1 MIVLQSYAK
10 KLIRM
15 VQTNFENEKAM
26 QRSNG
31 AILVLGQRTSCTVL
45 LKAKGQEIQFPTQ
58 ATFSFRLND

>member
-1 MIVLQSYAK
+1 
-10 KLIRM
+10 M